1 MMLRHLPN
9 LLSALRLLA
18 APVAAWA
25 IMADHDT
32 LALAMFAFASLSDL
46 ADGFIARRWGFTS
59 RFGAW
64 LDPIADKLLMLLC
77 FVALLRVGAVALW
90 LVVLVI
96 ARDAVI
102 AAGALL
108 AKALALP
115 MRIAPVMIGKAST
128 AVQVGYVGII
138 LLFLAFDQEAPRLVM
153 AGGYTVALFTI
164 LSGAA
169 YGQLFLRALLFGRR
183 IERA

>member
-1 MMLRHLPN
+1 MLRHLPN

-25 IMADHDT
+25 IVKDHDT
-32 LALAMFAFASLSDL
+32 LALAMFAFAGLSDL
-46 ADGFIARRWGFTS
+46 ADGFVARHWGFAS

-96 ARDAVI
+96 VRDAVI
-102 AAGALL
+102 AIGAVL
-108 AKALALP
+108 AKLVGLS
-115 MRIAPVMIGKAST
+115 MRIEPLLIGKAST
-128 AVQVGYVGII
+128 LVQVCFVGI
-138 LLFLAFDQEAPRLVM
+138 LLLLLAFDRDAPRLVTA
-153 AGGYTVALFTI
+153 AGWTVAVFVI
-164 LSGAA
+164 LSFAA
-169 YGQLFLRALLFGRR
+169 YAQLFLRALLFGRR
-183 IERA
+183 TA

>member
-1 MMLRHLPN
+1 MMRHLPN

-25 IMADHDT
+25 VTADHDT
-32 LALAMFAFASLSDL
+32 LALAMFAFAGLSDL

-77 FVALLRVGAVALW
+77 FVALLRVSAAPLW
-90 LVVLVI
+90 LVGLVI
-96 ARDAVI
+96 ARDVI
-102 AAGALL
+102 IATGALL
-108 AKALALP
+108 ARMLGLP
-115 MRIAPVMIGKAST
+115 MRIAPVTIGKAST

-138 LLFLAFDQEAPRLVM
+138 LLLLAFDREAPRLVT
-153 AGGYTVALFTI
+153 AGGTTVAVFAI

-169 YGQLFLRALLFGRR
+169 YAQLFFRALPSGRR
-183 IERA
+183 IA